1 MPHNQ
6 ILVNKKNIL
15 STQTREI
22 ESPSLAPGQ
31 ARLRLLK
38 YALTSNNVT
47 YAVTGYRI
55 GYWKFFPVDE
65 EWGIVPVWGFAE
77 VVESGHEGL
86 EVGEKVYGYFPMAE
100 ELTVSIGKLNDY
112 GFVDAAD
119 HRQELP
125 PIYNYYNRIK
135 SDPTYIEAV
144 EDYLPIIRP
153 LFATSFLNYQFLKEE
168 NFFGVNQIIITS
180 ASSKTALG
188 LAHLL
193 HEHQGEHGK
202 KIIGLTSGR
211 NVDFVKGTGF
221 YDSVIEYGQV
231 GAELADED
239 SLIVDMAGNG
249 KLLQSVDKQLGEKLK
264 FISMIGL
271 TDWQTGVAD
280 LGLKQAKFFFAPTYA
295 QKLFKEWGQ
304 LKANTAIAQNMG
316 KFIAQ
321 AKNWIKIQY
330 IEDYGELEKLYVNM
344 AKGEVDPSIGYI
356 VKS

>member
-1 MPHNQ
+1 MPTQ

-15 STQTREI
+15 STKSRSVD
-22 ESPSLAPGQ
+22 SPPLAPGE
-31 ARLRLLK
+31 ARLKLLK
-38 YALTSNNVT
+38 YAMTTNNIT
-47 YAVTGYRI
+47 YAVTGHRI

-77 VVESGHEGL
+77 VLESGHEGL

-100 ELTVSIGKLNDY
+100 ELTVTVGKLGDY
-112 GFVDAAD
+112 GFIDAAD
-119 HRQELP
+119 HRQALP
-125 PIYNYYNRIK
+125 PIYNYYNRLK
-135 SDPTYIEAV
+135 ADPTYIEAV
-144 EDYLPIIRP
+144 EDYIPIIRP

-168 NFFGVNQIIITS
+168 SFFGVNQIIITS

-188 LAHLL
+188 LAYLL

-202 KIIGLTSGR
+202 QIIGLTSDR
-211 NVDFVKGTGF
+211 NMDFVKGTGF
-221 YDSVIEYGQV
+221 YDTVTSYGQI
-231 GAELADED
+231 GSELVDED

-249 KLLQSVDKQLGEKLK
+249 KLLQGIDKQLGEKLK

-280 LGLKQAKFFFAPTYA
+280 LGLSQAKFFFAPTYA

-304 LKANTAIAQNMG
+304 VKANTAIAQNMG
-316 KFIAQ
+316 KFIEQ
-321 AKNWIKIQY
+321 AKNWIKIQH
-330 IEDYGELEKLYVNM
+330 IEDYAELEKLYVNM
-344 AKGEVDPSIGYI
+344 AKGEVDPAIGYI